1 MVVKCG
7 CVYLYKRIFNYNKER
22 GFPGGSVV
30 KNAPANAAEAA
41 DAGSIS
47 ESRRRPWRREWQLT
61 SAFLP
66 GESHEQRSLVGYG
79 PWGCKESD
87 NTD

>member
-61 SAFLP
+61 SVFSP
-66 GESHEQRSLVGYG
+66 GESPQLEEPAGLQSMGRQRVLQ
-79 PWGCKESD
+79 D
-87 NTD
+87 